1 MEMINND
8 IAFTNNFINQLV
20 KLIPKKVIEYW
31 NPEYSNI
38 GLVRFDNGKLDAIYI
53 EAPSKYGEH
62 NLIKFNVVKGFNII
76 KGKYEFDSV
85 YSHYDINTSTEA
97 HPWEYR
103 YDKDLNVI
111 AAYKFAE
118 SDDDEFI
125 STQYKDGKKYKEYMY
140 TQVPFNPPVFK
151 SLEKMNILEFKD
163 NVIDNINCLK
173 VNGNTKIVYY
183 WIR

>member
-1 MEMINND
+1 MINND

-20 KLIPKKVIEYW
+20 NLIPKKVIEFW
-31 NPEYSNI
+31 NSEYSNI

-53 EAPSKYGEH
+53 EAPSKYGEY

-85 YSHYDINTSTEA
+85 RSHYDINTSTEA

-125 STQYKDGKKYKEYMY
+125 STQYKDGKKYKEYIY
-140 TQVPFNPPVFK
+140 TQVPFNPAVFK

-173 VNGNTKIVYY
+173 VNGNDKIVYY

>member
-1 MEMINND
+1 MEIINND
-8 IAFTNNFINQLV
+8 INFTNSFINQLV
-20 KLIPKKVIEYW
+20 TLIPKKVIEYW
-31 NPEYSNI
+31 NPEYSTA
-38 GLVRFDNGKLDAIYI
+38 GLVRFDNGKLDAVYI

-62 NLIKFNVVKGFNII
+62 NLIKFNVVKG
-76 KGKYEFDSV
+76 KYVFDSV
-85 YSHYDINTSTEA
+85 YSHYDIKTSADA

-111 AAYKFAE
+111 ATYKFAE
-118 SDDDEFI
+118 SPDEEFI
-125 STQYKDGKKYKEYMY
+125 STQYKNGKKYKEYIY
-140 TQVPFNPPVFK
+140 AKAPFNPPVFK

-173 VNGNTKIVYY
+173 VNGNANLVYY